1 MFSHSSLSGRG
12 PKSPSRSLAAVL
24 LAMLALSVAG
34 HSQTAREPLPG
45 TTVHIY
51 RAVNGISLDLQ
62 VVEAAPDFPRP
73 RPAIVFFFGGGWAN
87 GTQKQFLPFAEELAR
102 LGMVGILVDY
112 RVSSRHKTT
121 PHDAVDDAHA
131 AMRWVK
137 RNAVMLGIDPA
148 RVVAAGG
155 SAGGHLALATTLIA
169 PREQDT
175 VSPAA
180 SLLIGYNPV
189 ADLRDPRWA
198 SRFGNDTGRISPVA
212 HVGPALP
219 DTLIFHGEADTTVPI
234 AQVRGFCEGMTQA
247 GNRCQVLAY
256 EGATHGFFNFGRNDN
271 RWYAQVLVETVAFLR
286 QHGYVE

>member
-1 MFSHSSLSGRG
+1 MLPHHPPPHRRHILN
-12 PKSPSRSLAAVL
+12 RSLLVVL
-24 LAMLALSVAG
+24 LSILPLGVAAFA
-34 HSQTAREPLPG
+34 QTARDPLPG
-45 TTVHIY
+45 TAVHIY
-51 RAVNGISLDLQ
+51 RTVNGISLDLQ
-62 VVEAAPDFPRP
+62 VVDTTPDFSRP

-87 GTQKQFLPFAEELAR
+87 GTPKQFLPFAQELAK

-169 PREQDT
+169 PREPDP

-198 SRFGNDTGRISPVA
+198 SRFGNETARISPAV

-234 AQVRGFCEGMTQA
+234 AQVRGFCQSMLQA
-247 GNRCQVLAY
+247 GNRCQLLAY
-256 EGATHGFFNFGRNDN
+256 EDATHGFFNFGRNDN
-271 RWYAQVLVETVAFLR
+271 RWYPQVLVETMAFLR
-286 QHGYVE
+286 QHGYVP